1 MRFSIVFDHTGDH
14 IEFDVVYNS
23 DLLIHFVD
31 RCNLTNSNEF
41 CDGGDVARQVSQL
54 LQQIHSAVTMTNP
67 VMSDLVGFSF
77 DEHTDLLR
85 YLDQAVLNRQHAQ
98 WVESQRHT
106 VDIDHL
112 RSSDSTHS
120 SRLGWQLHE
129 QYPDCIRHI
138 NLAEA
143 MAKLGF
149 ALPYDEVNLAVHRLE
164 GYWTHNIEYKNHN
177 KWQVFDNPC
186 YDSMISNND
195 VVNFGFGYTY
205 LGRQYYDKW
214 QFYDSDLEHQDNYN
228 YETLE
233 YTFQINLD
241 RPQTIPF
248 SAEFMAWCDAH
259 GVPPVAR
266 QIPIANAVDIEK
278 NLRHYRHILYTNS
291 LAQNPARLHIH

>member
-1 MRFSIVFDHTGDH
+1 MVFDHTGDH

-23 DLLIHFVD
+23 DMLIYFVD
-31 RCNLTNSNEF
+31 RCNDANSNEF
-41 CDGGDVARQVSQL
+41 CDGGSIAREVSQL
-54 LQQIHSAVTMTNP
+54 LQQTHSAVTMTNP
-67 VMSDLVGFSF
+67 VISDLVGISF

-98 WVESQRHT
+98 WVDSQRHT
-106 VDIDHL
+106 INIDNL
-112 RSSDSTHS
+112 RFSEQTNS

-129 QYPDCIRHI
+129 QYPDCIRDI
-138 NLAEA
+138 GLAEA

-149 ALPYDEVNLAVHRLE
+149 AVPYDEVNLAVHRLE

-186 YDSMISNND
+186 LHSMISNND

-205 LGRQYYDKW
+205 VGRQYYDKW
-214 QFYDSDLEHQDNYN
+214 QFYDSNLEHQDNYN

-233 YTFQINLD
+233 YAFQINLD

-248 SAEFMAWCDAH
+248 SQEFMTWCDAH
-259 GVPPVAR
+259 GVPAVAR
-266 QIPIANAVDIEK
+266 QVPIANAVDIDK
-278 NLRHYRHILYTNS
+278 NLRHYRQILYTNS